1 MGIIGPKWLLFLA
14 QNPGYSPGKIEHHA
28 DSTRLILTLYEM
40 FMETVWRQI
49 MSGFSSILL
58 LRRVELSGVLML
70 MRGSD
75 QPDK

>member
-1 MGIIGPKWLLFLA
+1 MGITGPKWLRFLA

-49 MSGFSSILL
+49 MSGFFLDYC
-58 LRRVELSGVLML
+58 VYAGLSCQEY
-70 MRGSD
+70 SC
-75 QPDK
+75 